1 MCVIASEG
9 LPPGIALLL
18 LSHCFIRRFRHPLF
32 PLMAMFFEKCEQAT
46 QTPDCPSSD
55 CFDVDIQ
62 AFVLR
67 QEQEHKAFF
76 SDDPELDGLVCI
88 TCYTLLYFCFLLCN
102 VLGFFAFLNVA
113 SLPTLPERSARVM
126 HLRVC
131 LSVWTC
137 NSKSIA
143 PIDFDFLHNKYYTHG
158 SVLL

>member
-9 LPPGIALLL
+9 LPPRIALLL
-18 LSHCFIRRFRHPLF
+18 LSHCFIHRYRHPLF

-88 TCYTLLYFCFLLCN
+88 TRCQFFLSTSSSVFVVHLTGYHSDGRKTLKDRMKISRKKCN
-102 VLGFFAFLNVA
+102 TCIVFFK
-113 SLPTLPERSARVM
+113 ER
-126 HLRVC
+126 
-131 LSVWTC
+131 
-137 NSKSIA
+137 
-143 PIDFDFLHNKYYTHG
+143 PP
-158 SVLL
+158 